1 MQLHLSVKGTEDDSV
16 KRVQVTTHT
25 LERDHAAALRET
37 EASPLA

>member
-1 MQLHLSVKGTEDDSV
+1 MKGTEDDSV
-16 KRVQVTTHT
+16 KRVTTHT